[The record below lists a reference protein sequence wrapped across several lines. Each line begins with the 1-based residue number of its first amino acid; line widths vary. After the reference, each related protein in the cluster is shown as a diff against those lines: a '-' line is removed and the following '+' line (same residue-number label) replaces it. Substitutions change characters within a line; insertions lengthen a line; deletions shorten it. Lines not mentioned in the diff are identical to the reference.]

1 MTLKYKKKCCHLK
14 CSLAKVRAEFVV
26 LAFCFIGGFLLS
38 QMVQSQND
46 KPIIFLNT
54 TQCRAKKQ
62 ISALTFYNSLFP
74 LHERFFLTGQSIFSV
89 QLYKKLVS
97 TWKTALWLHMCHFS
111 LVAYYKIMR

>member
-46 KPIIFLNT
+46 IPVIFLKYHT
-54 TQCRAKKQ
+54 
-62 ISALTFYNSLFP
+62 
-74 LHERFFLTGQSIFSV
+74 V
-89 QLYKKLVS
+89 
-97 TWKTALWLHMCHFS
+97 
-111 LVAYYKIMR
+111 